1 MYLHSNTVLICAC
14 LRVCWFT
21 PTITANK
28 GLKCRKIRGNSI
40 QNSQKSSLLPSDAD
54 ATLADKNKSK
64 VETFYALPIMQ
75 IFNQCHIAL
84 GPPADQI
91 HLHVVEMISL
101 ITRDLHLCMTS
112 NWLDLKPSKTQLI
125 SLGSRKHLLNQL
137 IASSFHNILFFSR
150 VRDLCVALDYAL
162 TFAYHLS

>member
-1 MYLHSNTVLICAC
+1 METL
-14 LRVCWFT
+14 FT
-21 PTITANK
+21 GLLVHPHHYCYK

-112 NWLDLKPSKTQLI
+112 N
-125 SLGSRKHLLNQL
+125 
-137 IASSFHNILFFSR
+137 
-150 VRDLCVALDYAL
+150 
-162 TFAYHLS
+162 